1 VLAMRNPEAARVFAI
16 MVEHGHTPAFDAAQT
31 AAIRADI
38 VDAFRAGFMLMALFT
53 AAGCVLAL
61 TNPMRKI

>member
-1 VLAMRNPEAARVFAI
+1 MRNPEAARVFAI
-16 MVEHGHTPAFDAAQT
+16 MVEHGAPPALDAAQS

-38 VDAFRAGFMLMALFT
+38 VDAFRAGFLLMAAFT
-53 AAGCVLAL
+53 AGGCVLAL